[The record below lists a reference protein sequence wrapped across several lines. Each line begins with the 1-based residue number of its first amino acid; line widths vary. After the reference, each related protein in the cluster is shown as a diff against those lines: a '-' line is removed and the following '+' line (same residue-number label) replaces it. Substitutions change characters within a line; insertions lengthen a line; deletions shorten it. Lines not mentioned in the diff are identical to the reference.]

1 MNKIFLNILKEIGIA
16 IGMLVVIL
24 AAAFIAFKDQ
34 LPYDEE
40 VREAEQYVRV
50 DIKDYSVSSS
60 DRISEVT
67 AVTITHKAETE
78 QIVEA
83 ENDVRI
89 QTGKNTPFGSI
100 SGTSDLPTEKVGTTV
115 SIQEGADTNNESSSN
130 QCNDDLEYPVTD
142 NMIDDIAK
150 AESES
155 AESAAD
161 RRFNNE
167 QE

>member
-78 QIVEA
+78 
-83 ENDVRI
+83 
-89 QTGKNTPFGSI
+89 
-100 SGTSDLPTEKVGTTV
+100 
-115 SIQEGADTNNESSSN
+115 
-130 QCNDDLEYPVTD
+130 
-142 NMIDDIAK
+142 
-150 AESES
+150 
-155 AESAAD
+155 
-161 RRFNNE
+161 
-167 QE
+167 